1 MKKIL
6 FITTRNPYSGRYSGD
21 VIRSLKIINLLKK
34 KYSLDVLCFKNDKEN
49 SAEKNL
55 ISFNSPNFFSKLVFC
70 IFSCLTLKPIQLGLF
85 YSKQMKEY
93 LDNNADNY
101 DCLFFN
107 HIRSAQYLP
116 KNYYGETIIEMGD
129 LYSENYYQ
137 TFKQLNF
144 LNPLRYIYFIEGL
157 LVKKLEKEI
166 FHKFDKVIL
175 FSQKEIK
182 KINAKFQQKIF
193 RIGESIEKVKNHFSF
208 SKKNYRILFV
218 GNLNYLPNFLACRN
232 FIKKIVPELKR
243 EIPNF
248 KFCIIGDID
257 KIRKSLLPNSSN
269 VEILG
274 SKKNLKTYVNTSFC
288 GLANL
293 EIATGVQGK
302 VLTYMS
308 HGLPV
313 ICSSR
318 VSENFGS
325 NVLSY
330 QKKSDLIEKLISLK
344 INKSKSKQF
353 SKKSIKFVKN
363 LTWKQ
368 VSKNYL
374 KLIKN

>member
-6 FITTRNPYSGRYSGD
+6 FICTRNPYSDRFSGD
-21 VIRSLKIINLLKK
+21 VIGSKKIINIFKK
-34 KYSLDVLCFKNDKEN
+34 NSFLDVVTLGKEDD
-49 SAEKNL
+49 
-55 ISFNSPNFFSKLVFC
+55 FSKKNIFVFGEPTLLTK
-70 IFSCLTLKPIQLGLF
+70 IYNIIKFSFLLQPMQFGLF

-166 FHKFDKVIL
+166 FHKFDKIIL

-182 KINAKFQQKIF
+182 KINAKFKQKIF
-193 RIGESIEKVKNHFSF
+193 RIGESIEKVKNYFSF
-208 SKKNYRILFV
+208 SRKNYRILFV

-302 VLTYMS
+302 VFTYMS

-330 QKKSDLIEKLISLK
+330 KKKSDLIEKLISLK

-374 KLIKN
+374 KLI